1 MKVDTID
8 AFLAAVRNEYICA
21 RYPLH
26 SDNTCIRRGRS
37 RAISGV
43 SEDLFAE
50 LLCNCLHEKNLCF
63 FVDQPLS
70 GCVHK
75 VYPDVIVAQPLGG
88 NNFEILYMIDLKM
101 DVGYHRNI
109 TAGATPSKTY
119 VEKAAELLSVLA
131 ALQNITEFTISAKS
145 NDPHSRYFFSLHPCA
160 SYDEVIITSK
170 NAGNKQKEEELIH
183 FSNDPQSNI
192 WVLSTGSH
200 PNDYADRVSIIPL
213 YDDWNML
220 LGKIKKNIE
229 L

>member
-1 MKVDTID
+1 MKVDNID

-63 FVDQPLS
+63 FVDQTLS

-75 VYPDVIVAQPLGG
+75 VYPDVIVAQPLVG

-109 TAGATPSKTY
+109 TAGATPSKT
-119 VEKAAELLSVLA
+119 
-131 ALQNITEFTISAKS
+131 
-145 NDPHSRYFFSLHPCA
+145 
-160 SYDEVIITSK
+160 
-170 NAGNKQKEEELIH
+170 
-183 FSNDPQSNI
+183 
-192 WVLSTGSH
+192 
-200 PNDYADRVSIIPL
+200 
-213 YDDWNML
+213 
-220 LGKIKKNIE
+220 
-229 L
+229 